1 MRTEAIHKKSSKQL
15 FIERMEEMLL
25 TDMLLPGE
33 RLPSERDL
41 AEQTGVSRPV
51 IHDALSEL
59 GARGLISIRPRHG
72 WVVNDFVKDGSLSI
86 LNSLYRFSSSAA
98 ASQIDADLE
107 EVRRII
113 LTKSLKKYFKRCA
126 ADTASRNLADKLS
139 CILEDNTQKGRA
151 ESAADINMITEKDF
165 LFYRTIIEAGGNV
178 VFLLLFN
185 SAKDLYH
192 KKLED
197 FFSSHTEIRIYADRM
212 KRALIGA
219 IRNGEEKKALRLIR
233 RITSYGTY
241 KNAGT
246 QKDHSAQRVH
256 AADRKTQDG
265 EKGV

>member
-15 FIERMEEMLL
+15 FIEHMEKMLL
-25 TDMLLPGE
+25 TNILLPGE
-33 RLPSERDL
+33 RLPAERDL
-41 AEQTGVSRPV
+41 AKQTGVSRPV

-59 GARGLISIRPRHG
+59 AARGLISIRPRHG

-86 LNSLYRFSSSAA
+86 LNSLYRFSSSSA

-113 LTKSLKKYFKRCA
+113 LTKSLKKYFKRPA
-126 ADTASRNLADKLS
+126 ADSASYDLADKLS
-139 CILEDNTQKGRA
+139 CILQQNVQNGKT
-151 ESAADINMITEKDF
+151 ESAADIKMITERDF

-192 KKLED
+192 KKLEY
-197 FFSSHTEIRIYADRM
+197 FFSSHKESCIYANKM
-212 KRALIGA
+212 KQSLINA
-219 IRNGEEKKALRLIR
+219 IRTGEEKKALRLIS

-241 KNAGT
+241 KENCKAGNL
-246 QKDHSAQRVH
+246 
-256 AADRKTQDG
+256 
-265 EKGV
+265 